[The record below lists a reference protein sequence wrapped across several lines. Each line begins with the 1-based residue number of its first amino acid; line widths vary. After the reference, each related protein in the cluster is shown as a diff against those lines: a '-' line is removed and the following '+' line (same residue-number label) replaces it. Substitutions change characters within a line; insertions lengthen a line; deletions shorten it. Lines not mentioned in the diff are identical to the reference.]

1 MQESLIFCLFFTLNN
16 SIFGLYVLLLIR
28 TNFSFNFVEP
38 ETYSLSYMTPDAML
52 FFGNLP
58 LTYQTKEL
66 AKLASSYGVITRC
79 LVIHSKMTKKSKG
92 YGFVEYVNRNHAM
105 QVCVLF

>member
-1 MQESLIFCLFFTLNN
+1 
-16 SIFGLYVLLLIR
+16 
-28 TNFSFNFVEP
+28 
-38 ETYSLSYMTPDAML
+38 MTPDAML

-66 AKLASSYGVITRC
+66 AKLASSYGVINRC

-92 YGFVEYVNRNHAM
+92 YGFVEYANRNHAM
-105 QVCVLF
+105 QVGICFYLVHPFLYLKIFSLEFVDKCLLYYSLYNFRIW